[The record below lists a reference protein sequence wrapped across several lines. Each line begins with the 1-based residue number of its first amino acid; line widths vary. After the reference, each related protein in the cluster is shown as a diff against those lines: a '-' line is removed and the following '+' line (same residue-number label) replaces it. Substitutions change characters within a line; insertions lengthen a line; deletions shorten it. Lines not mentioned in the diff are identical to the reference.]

1 MRCTMWLFASLFGA
15 TLLASPLTEAKRVLQ
30 EGKPEE
36 KAKAVRNLIGYKKE
50 KSAASVVLTHLVKE
64 TDDKVKEAIWEFL
77 RSLKDGKV
85 RKMVVRRIFRYEDAD
100 TRAQLLVVAWL
111 SLIHI

>member
-1 MRCTMWLFASLFGA
+1 MWLFASLFGA

-77 RSLKDGKV
+77 RS
-85 RKMVVRRIFRYEDAD
+85 
-100 TRAQLLVVAWL
+100 
-111 SLIHI
+111 